1 MAPRAAIEW
10 VSGATGQR
18 STLRPA
24 ALRWSSDD
32 LWRGI
37 HLERR
42 LDVPGEL
49 PEGYLLRHVIS
60 LHLRPFP
67 LELYWPGRGWQAQR
81 LTTESIQI
89 FPARVPYAA
98 RWDRG
103 GEFVLLEIAPDFL
116 SACKG
121 SPPEHLRLRPFF
133 TTNDCF
139 VTHAIRALEDDL
151 RAGSP
156 AGRLYGESLGL
167 AVAAHLVR
175 KYSDVVL
182 GLEKRMALPSA
193 TLRLVLQYIGDNLET
208 NPSLQDLAD
217 LVQMNVY
224 RFVRSFKLSTGVPP
238 HQYILRERIERAK
251 SLLCNPALPLTEVAM
266 RCGFADQSHLS
277 NIFRRVTKLSPRAY
291 RRAVA

>member
-1 MAPRAAIEW
+1 MAPHSAIEW
-10 VSGATGQR
+10 VSGATGRR
-18 STLRPA
+18 SNLRPA
-24 ALRWSSDD
+24 ALRRSSED

-42 LDVPGEL
+42 LDVPGEV
-49 PEGYLLRHVIS
+49 PEGYLLKHVIS

-67 LELYWPGRGWQAQR
+67 LELYWPGRGWKAQR
-81 LTTESIQI
+81 LTTDSIQI

-98 RWDRG
+98 RWGRG
-103 GEFVLLEIAPDFL
+103 GEFVLLEIAPEFL
-116 SACKG
+116 SACPG
-121 SPPEHLRLRPFF
+121 SPPEHLRLRPFV

-139 VTHAIRALEDDL
+139 ITQAIRVLEDDL

-156 AGRLYGESLGL
+156 AGRLYGESVGL

-175 KYSDVVL
+175 KYSDVVPRS
-182 GLEKRMALPSA
+182 EKRVALPS
-193 TLRLVLQYIGDNLET
+193 TMLRLVLQYIGDNLET
-208 NPSLQDLAD
+208 NISLQNLAD

-224 RFVRSFKLSTGVPP
+224 RFVRSFKLSTGLPP

-251 SLLCNPALPLTEVAM
+251 SLLCNPALPLTEVAI

-277 NIFRRVTKLSPRAY
+277 NMFHRVTNLSPRAY